1 MSFVIFIY
9 VVILFML
16 LTPGV
21 LVMLPP
27 GGDKMTVTLVHALI
41 FGIIFSMMH
50 GTIMNLSSGKS
61 YYHGDKMMADDG
73 SCNKKSMYMY

>member
-9 VVILFML
+9 VVILFIL

-41 FGIIFSMMH
+41 FGIIFSMTH
-50 GTIMNLSSGKS
+50 GTIMKLSSGKS
-61 YYHGDKMMADDG
+61 HHGDKMMMDG
-73 SCNKKSMYMY
+73 DKKSMYMY